1 MEAILDQLIKALGW
15 SIFHSLWQGGT
26 IYILLALIVYLFPG
40 MNSRLKHNIAYSSLI
55 VIFIAFVGTFYSVFN
70 IPSPVSSSETL
81 SVVGSGLTAPNATLG
96 WANEIYKLTEQVFP
110 MLVAFYTI
118 GLLIQ
123 FFILCKGYLKLGK
136 LRKIGI
142 SAVPEHWQSIF
153 NDLLSKLDLRQTI
166 EFRISSMIN
175 VPLVLGY
182 LKPIVLFP
190 ISLVSQLDP
199 IQVEA
204 ILIHELSH
212 IRRNDYL
219 LNLIKT
225 AIETIL
231 FFNPFVWLGSRLI
244 EIEREHSC
252 DDLVIALTGTP
263 ITYAHALLKLEI
275 LKENGSPILTMAST
289 GRKNHLYQRIKRITD
304 MKTNYMNSKQQVLTI
319 ALTIAC
325 IFSLAWI
332 SPLKK
337 KDNNVQKVKSHTNQ
351 IADLSK
357 SISNKSLTAI
367 MDTIPNKSKKADTT
381 KKTYRSKIVFT
392 DSTGRKVV
400 YNSVA
405 EVPDSLKSKL
415 TKFPN
420 FDFKFKDFDVD
431 FKDFDVDFKST
442 YNEMDSSLQSGIAY
456 LKSPG
461 FAKEIAAAATFMN
474 SDEYKKGMREAI
486 SYMDSPE
493 YKKAMRDAA
502 NVLSSPE
509 FKKELR
515 KSMEATNLYL
525 KSPEGKKQ
533 QLESLQLIEELKKGT
548 KSDEYKSAMDVY
560 NKNIQEL
567 KLEYSDKD
575 SKKQT
580 EASKDLKNSEEYKKL
595 KKQFEKDLEKL
606 REKKGLKPGR

>member
-1 MEAILDQLIKALGW
+1 M
-15 SIFHSLWQGGT
+15 
-26 IYILLALIVYLFPG
+26 
-40 MNSRLKHNIAYSSLI
+40 
-55 VIFIAFVGTFYSVFN
+55 
-70 IPSPVSSSETL
+70 
-81 SVVGSGLTAPNATLG
+81 
-96 WANEIYKLTEQVFP
+96 
-110 MLVAFYTI
+110 
-118 GLLIQ
+118 
-123 FFILCKGYLKLGK
+123 
-136 LRKIGI
+136 
-142 SAVPEHWQSIF
+142 
-153 NDLLSKLDLRQTI
+153 
-166 EFRISSMIN
+166 
-175 VPLVLGY
+175 
-182 LKPIVLFP
+182 
-190 ISLVSQLDP
+190 
-199 IQVEA
+199 
-204 ILIHELSH
+204 
-212 IRRNDYL
+212 
-219 LNLIKT
+219 
-225 AIETIL
+225 
-231 FFNPFVWLGSRLI
+231 
-244 EIEREHSC
+244 
-252 DDLVIALTGTP
+252 
-263 ITYAHALLKLEI
+263 
-275 LKENGSPILTMAST
+275 
-289 GRKNHLYQRIKRITD
+289 
-304 MKTNYMNSKQQVLTI
+304 
-319 ALTIAC
+319 
-325 IFSLAWI
+325 
-332 SPLKK
+332 
-337 KDNNVQKVKSHTNQ
+337 QKVKSHTNQ

-357 SISNKSLTAI
+357 SISNKSSTAI

-381 KKTYRSKIVFT
+381 KKTYKSKIVFT

-442 YNEMDSSLQSGIAY
+442 YNEMDSSLQSSIAY